1 MQLTTLVTVCACSD
15 WCNGNLICDQLNEH
29 DKEPEGSDPD
39 FQNDGDSE
47 GDSDG
52 EGDDDGGE
60 SGDEGD
66 GHGVGGISAKK
77 LKCLMV
83 NAVQIAL
90 HLQCKPGRRLP
101 PRVIDKRKGRG
112 RLEDEKALD
121 KGWQKNIY
129 LVSQIHQ
136 LVVTDC

>member
-1 MQLTTLVTVCACSD
+1 MSNCIVQ
-15 WCNGNLICDQLNEH
+15 NLRIMSQARRYRIDE
-29 DKEPEGSDPD
+29 EPEGSDPD
-39 FQNDGDSE
+39 FQNDEDSE
-47 GDSDG
+47 GDSD

-60 SGDEGD
+60 SDDEGD
-66 GHGVGGISAKK
+66 GHGVGGISVKK
-77 LKCLMV
+77 LKSLMV

-90 HLQCKPGRRLP
+90 RLQRKPSWRLP
-101 PRVIDKRKGRG
+101 PGVIDRRKRRG

-136 LVVTDC
+136 PIVTDC